1 MSIFNNNRTKAKLKY
16 MMKRHQVH
24 APALVWGRW
33 LEVYAQLGVT
43 GPDADQHVT
52 KVKLSIA
59 SETETQSS
67 FDYEI
72 KGGDYNIRG
81 VVGSSSV
88 SETVPITGN
97 VATSIKVRAKSHSL
111 QQRVIVTIRG

>member
-1 MSIFNNNRTKAKLKY
+1 MSIFNDNLTKPRIRR
-16 MMKRHQVH
+16 MKKTFHVT
-24 APALVWGRW
+24 AEPLAWGRW
-33 LEVYAQLGVT
+33 VEVYAQLGVT
-43 GPDADQHVT
+43 GPYAENHVT
-52 KVKLSIA
+52 QVTLEIGSR
-59 SETETQSS
+59 TETQSS

-72 KGGDYNIRG
+72 KGGDYSIRG

-111 QQRVIVTIRG
+111 RQRVIVTTTG